1 MKKRMKSILAGAASL
16 AGLGIVAGLVFAV
29 ADRTQTGSGAT
40 VADVAVRVPV
50 VTTPLATRVFEDRV
64 TVQGTLES
72 KYTTL
77 VSALVPGT
85 LEEIFVDE
93 GDIVVAGQTPLFQTD
108 ALKLEKALEV
118 SRQDLAMA
126 RLGRKERAAYQERIV
141 ADFEKAKIDY
151 ERHQLLY
158 ENKSISIDALEQQQS
173 RYRQA
178 VAMCKHAQS
187 LLDTAVEQ
195 EQQAES
201 ALAIAEKSLKDTL
214 VVAPLNGVVSLRFLE
229 PGEMANAGTPV
240 LKIEDPSV
248 IEASA
253 YLPAQYFA
261 RVTPGETKI
270 RVKAYEVEVDERVVS
285 FKSPTINPKLR
296 TFEVK
301 CLIEQPPAGVVS
313 GAMADI
319 TVLFDQRSG
328 LGVPK
333 EAIQIREDRS
343 AIFAVE
349 DGIARLYPVETGIET
364 GGMVEVRGEG
374 LREGLEIV
382 TMGQFHVEDGSA
394 VQVRQEAR

>member
-1 MKKRMKSILAGAASL
+1 MKKRVHLILLGAVSIIGT
-16 AGLGIVAGLVFAV
+16 GIAAGLVFA
-29 ADRTQTGSGAT
+29 ATQEAQTGGAT
-40 VADVAVRVPV
+40 PETEAAARVPV
-50 VTTPLATRVFEDRV
+50 VTTSLAVRVFEDVV

-72 KYTTL
+72 KYATL

-108 ALKLEKALEV
+108 ALRLEKALEV
-118 SRQDLAMA
+118 SRQDLSMA

-158 ENKSISIDALEQQQS
+158 ENKSIPIDALEQQQS

-195 EQQAES
+195 EHQAES
-201 ALAIAEKSLKDTL
+201 AIAIAEKNLKDTL
-214 VVAPLNGVVSLRFLE
+214 VVAPLSGAVSMRFLE

-240 LKIEDPSV
+240 LKIDDPSV

-253 YLPAQYFA
+253 FLPAQYYS
-261 RVTPGETKI
+261 RVVPGESKI
-270 RVKAYEVEVDERVVS
+270 RVKVYGVEVNERSVS

-301 CLIEQPPAGVVS
+301 CIIEQPPAGVVS

-319 TVLFDQRSG
+319 TVLLEQRSG
-328 LGVPK
+328 AGVPR
-333 EAIQIREDRS
+333 EAIQIRGDRPV
-343 AIFAVE
+343 IFAVE
-349 DGIARLYPVETGIET
+349 NGAARMYPVETGIET
-364 GGMVEVRGEG
+364 GGMVEIRGEG
-374 LREGLEIV
+374 LVEGLPVI
-382 TMGQFHVEDGSA
+382 TMGQFHVEDGSS
-394 VQVRQEAR
+394 VQVREEAR